1 MKTKVSH
8 ARFYV
13 LLRQIPQASKE
24 ELVWQYSH
32 LKTTSLSEFY
42 ESNPDG
48 YRKMIND
55 MQSLV
60 NEMNNIISKDE
71 EAKKRHFRS
80 LILGILANRGIVVKN
95 WDYTEV
101 NSIIQHY
108 TKTDKTMKTMSLNEL
123 KKAHSQIKKIGNWY
137 EAKQKEIERLQ
148 QLN

>member
-1 MKTKVSH
+1 MKKQ
-8 ARFYV
+8 RKDILEV
-13 LLRQIPQASKE
+13 LFLGF
-24 ELVWQYSH
+24 WQ
-32 LKTTSLSEFY
+32 T
-42 ESNPDG
+42 G
-48 YRKMIND
+48 
-55 MQSLV
+55 
-60 NEMNNIISKDE
+60 
-71 EAKKRHFRS
+71 
-80 LILGILANRGIVVKN
+80 GIVVKN